1 MSKLNKGDWT
11 TSRKLMLT
19 IVGVLSL
26 GLVFSPISSL
36 YAKGDDDEDD
46 SSDLTFTL
54 DDGFAA
60 DDNEIELL
68 TELYPDGASVY
79 FTGKKLKTEKA
90 LSVKV
95 KKVDGEYE
103 LVLKDSDSSSN
114 YAGLKL
120 SYSRKKGTVKGSF
133 KVYGIK
139 EYESKS
145 GKTKMKLVKY
155 SVKVK
160 GSFDGESGDGEAYSK
175 KLGTSNFS
183 LN

>member
-1 MSKLNKGDWT
+1 MN
-11 TSRKLMLT
+11 RKLMLT
-19 IVGVLSL
+19 TIGAMAL
-26 GLVFSPISSL
+26 GLTFAPVPSL
-36 YAKGDDDEDD
+36 YAASDDDEDGGM
-46 SSDLTFTL
+46 DLTFML

-60 DDNEIELL
+60 DDDEIELQSD
-68 TELYPDGASVY
+68 LYPDGASVY

-139 EYESKS
+139 EYETKK

-155 SVKVK
+155 SVKVS
-160 GSFDGESGDGEAYSK
+160 GSFDGESGSGEAYSK
-175 KLGTSNFS
+175 KLGSSGFT
-183 LN
+183 LQ

>member
-1 MSKLNKGDWT
+1 MD
-11 TSRKLMLT
+11 RKLMLMA
-19 IVGVLSL
+19 IGSIAF

-36 YAKGDDDEDD
+36 YAKGDDDDDD
-46 SSDLTFTL
+46 STDLTFML
-54 DDGFAA
+54 EDGFSV
-60 DDNEIELL
+60 DDSDVELQ
-68 TELYPDGASVY
+68 TDLYPDGASVH

-95 KKVDGEYE
+95 KKVDGDYE

-139 EYESKS
+139 EYETKK
-145 GKTKMKLVKY
+145 GNIKMKLMKY

-160 GSFDGESGDGEAYSK
+160 GSFDGESGYGEASSK
-175 KLGTSNFS
+175 KLGTSDFT
-183 LN
+183 LE